1 MVIPI
6 IISNNNSNNSYKVN
20 LQRNSIIEKENKTKR
35 KKTDKQA

>member
-6 IISNNNSNNSYKVN
+6 IVSNNNSNNSNKVN